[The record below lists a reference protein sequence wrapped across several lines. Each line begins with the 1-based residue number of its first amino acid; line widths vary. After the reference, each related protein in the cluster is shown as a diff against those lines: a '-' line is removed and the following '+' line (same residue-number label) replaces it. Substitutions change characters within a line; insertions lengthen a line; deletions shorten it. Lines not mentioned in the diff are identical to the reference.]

1 MHMRDIIQLIE
12 QAQGLGDLILR
23 DAFLYLPPKGDPD
36 DFAQCGS
43 CGMFIPDQ
51 QRCWLFGADHEV
63 VANASCGLYING
75 QPSNDQQPQNK
86 VTPQDAGYNL
96 GQVRCENCGWGDDS
110 RCTLYEQLNK
120 QLPEIFDLDPRID
133 PSGCCNAWQS

>member
-1 MHMRDIIQLIE
+1 MRDLIKLIE

-86 VTPQDAGYNL
+86 VTPEQAGYNL
-96 GQVRCENCGWGDDS
+96 GQVRCENCKWLDGTT
-110 RCTLYEQLNK
+110 CELYVLLNEK
-120 QLPEIFDLDPRID
+120 LPQVFDLDTKVNPY
-133 PSGCCNAWQS
+133 GCCNAWQN